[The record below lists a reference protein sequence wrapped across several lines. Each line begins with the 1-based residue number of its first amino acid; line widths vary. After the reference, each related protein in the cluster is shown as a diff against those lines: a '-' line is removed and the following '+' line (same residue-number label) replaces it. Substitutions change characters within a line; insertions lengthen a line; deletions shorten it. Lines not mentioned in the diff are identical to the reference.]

1 MGYEIALNE
10 AWKEINELASSSEYT
25 ISFLTDTYEVRVN
38 DRLVL
43 REASG
48 TPAKEEVAVLILHYL
63 IGILS
68 HGYRQSD
75 EWISFKDIW
84 GGESFFPAY
93 RKSTIE
99 PLIEGLHR
107 DSEGLVE
114 ALVDHFKGRIV
125 EEGDI
130 AVEIEALPDVFIRI
144 VIWRGD
150 DEFLP
155 EAIILFDRALTNII
169 TTEDIAALLYF
180 TARSLLSLLHEI
192 ETNR

>member
-43 REASG
+43 QEASG